1 MRPPAIG
8 AGKTSWRTWARSRA
22 PLADLDQLSARIVDG
37 LAHWLPGA
45 PDGHLLLYLAMTGEL
60 GVSTIADHTDRL
72 CAVTRTPPE
81 GPLTVHPL
89 ASAMEQH
96 PFGYE
101 QPVAGSAEVERD
113 EIGVVLVPGL
123 VFATDGG
130 RLGHGKGYYDT
141 LLSTLPDRAA
151 RVGITAETLLVE
163 RLPTEP
169 HDVAMTHLATERG
182 VRAVH

>member
-1 MRPPAIG
+1 MTPPAID
-8 AGKTSWRTWARSRA
+8 AGKASWRTWARSRA
-22 PLADLDQLSARIVDG
+22 PIDDLDRISARLIDG

-45 PDGHLLLYLAMTGEL
+45 PGGHVLLYLAMPGEL
-60 GVSTIADHTDRL
+60 DVRAIADHTDRL

-89 ASAMEQH
+89 ASSMELH
-96 PFGYE
+96 RFGYE
-101 QPVAGSAEVERD
+101 QPVAGSAEVERE

-123 VFATDGG
+123 VFAADGG

-141 LLSTLPDRAA
+141 LLPTLPDRAA

-169 HDVAMTHLATERG
+169 HDVAMSHLATERG
-182 VRAVH
+182 VRAVR